1 MSNDINTSTPAPR
14 VELPTA
20 QPATAVT
27 DKARPEPVQSAPHN
41 PKPEKTPDP
50 RELRRQLQEATE
62 QLNHEMKRNQ
72 RDLSFSVD
80 DAADKIVVTVKNT
93 ESGEVVR
100 QIPSEAALKV
110 AHNLA
115 NVKGLLEDK
124 KI

>member
-1 MSNDINTSTPAPR
+1 MSNDINTSMPAPR
-14 VELPTA
+14 VDLPTA
-20 QPATAVT
+20 QPATAAA
-27 DKARPEPVQSAPHN
+27 DKARPEPVPPAPVKVN
-41 PKPEKTPDP
+41 AEKTPDP

>member
-1 MSNDINTSTPAPR
+1 MSNDINAQAPR

-20 QPATAVT
+20 PPVKAVAS
-27 DKARPEPVQSAPHN
+27 KAQQELA
-41 PKPEKTPDP
+41 KPSRNEAKAEKAPDP

-62 QLNHEMKRNQ
+62 QLNQEMKRNQ

-80 DAADKIVVTVKNT
+80 DAANKIVVTVKST
-93 ESGEVVR
+93 ESGEVIR

-115 NVKGLLEDK
+115 DVRGLLEDK